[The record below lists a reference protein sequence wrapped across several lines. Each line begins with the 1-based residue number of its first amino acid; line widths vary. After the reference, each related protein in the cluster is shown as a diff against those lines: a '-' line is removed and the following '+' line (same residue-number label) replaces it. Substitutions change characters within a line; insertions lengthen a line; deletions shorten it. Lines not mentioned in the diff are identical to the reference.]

1 MARDRDRPSPET
13 GEPEGVPVP
22 LATAAMLLQ
31 ERWVLMI
38 LAVLLRTAGGEGLG
52 FAELRRRAGGVN
64 PTTLTD
70 RLELLERERIVLRRV
85 LSTTPPRTEYRLTEA
100 GEALR
105 PTLDALEDWAAAH
118 RGKAA
123 ATRKRR

>member
-1 MARDRDRPSPET
+1 MARDRDRPGPET
-13 GEPEGVPVP
+13 GEPESVPVP

-31 ERWVLMI
+31 ERWVLLI
-38 LAVLLRTAGGEGLG
+38 LAVLLRASGAGLG

-70 RLELLERERIVLRRV
+70 RLELLERERIVSRRV

-105 PTLDALEDWAAAH
+105 PTLEALEDWAAAH
-118 RGKAA
+118 RSKAA
-123 ATRKRR
+123 ATRRRR

>member
-1 MARDRDRPSPET
+1 MARDRDRPGPET
-13 GEPEGVPVP
+13 GEPEGVPSP

-31 ERWVLMI
+31 ERWVLLI
-38 LAVLLRTAGGEGLG
+38 LAVLLRAAGAGLG

-70 RLELLERERIVLRRV
+70 RLELLERERIVARRV

-105 PTLDALEDWAAAH
+105 PTLEALEAWAAAH

-123 ATRKRR
+123 AARRRR

>member
-1 MARDRDRPSPET
+1 MARDPDRPGPET

-31 ERWVLMI
+31 ERWVLLI
-38 LAVLLRTAGGEGLG
+38 LAVLLRASGAGLG

-70 RLELLERERIVLRRV
+70 RLELLERERIVSRRV
-85 LSTTPPRTEYRLTEA
+85 LSTAPPRTEYRLTEA

-105 PTLDALEDWAAAH
+105 PTLEALEDWAAAH
-118 RGKAA
+118 RSKAA
-123 ATRKRR
+123 ATRRRR

>member
-1 MARDRDRPSPET
+1 MARDPDRPGPET

-31 ERWVLMI
+31 ERWVLLI
-38 LAVLLRTAGGEGLG
+38 LAVLLRAPGAGLG

-70 RLELLERERIVLRRV
+70 RLELLERERIVSRRV
-85 LSTTPPRTEYRLTEA
+85 LSVMPARTEYRLTEA

-105 PTLDALEDWAAAH
+105 PTLEALEDWAAAH
-118 RGKAA
+118 RSKAA
-123 ATRKRR
+123 ATRRRR

>member
-1 MARDRDRPSPET
+1 MARDPDRPGPEA

-31 ERWVLMI
+31 ESWVLLI
-38 LAVLLRTAGGEGLG
+38 LAVLLRASGAGLG

-70 RLELLERERIVLRRV
+70 RLELLERERIVSRRV

-105 PTLDALEDWAAAH
+105 PTLGALEAWAAAH
-118 RGKAA
+118 RGKADA
-123 ATRKRR
+123 ARRRR

>member
-1 MARDRDRPSPET
+1 MARDPDRPGPAT
-13 GEPEGVPVP
+13 GEPEGVPVS
-22 LATAAMLLQ
+22 LAAAAMLLQ
-31 ERWVLMI
+31 ERWVLLI
-38 LAVLLRTAGGEGLG
+38 LAVLLRAGGAGLG

-70 RLELLERERIVLRRV
+70 RLELLERERIVARRV

-105 PTLDALEDWAAAH
+105 ATLEALEDWAAAH
-118 RGKAA
+118 RSKAA
-123 ATRKRR
+123 ATRRRR